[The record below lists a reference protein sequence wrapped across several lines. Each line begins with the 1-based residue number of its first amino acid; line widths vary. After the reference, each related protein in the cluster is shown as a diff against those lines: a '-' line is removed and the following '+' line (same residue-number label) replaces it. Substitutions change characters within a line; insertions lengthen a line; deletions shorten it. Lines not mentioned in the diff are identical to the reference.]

1 MIIRFNKI
9 ELKDRECIICHRKTQ
24 SWWALTLQDD
34 FTTVITKF
42 FKKNKISFEDRIYIC
57 DNCRDKNATLGLTNI
72 CNSLYYTPFANYIIN
87 ILEKRL

>member
-9 ELKDRECIICHRKTQ
+9 ELKDQECIICHRETQ
-24 SWWALTLQDD
+24 SWWNLTLQND

-42 FKKNKISFEDRIYIC
+42 FKKNKISFEGRIYIC
-57 DNCRDKNATLGLTNI
+57 DNCRDKSVTFI
-72 CNSLYYTPFANYIIN
+72 RNSLYYTAFANYIIN